1 MTLKATE
8 TAKREGTAVGKI
20 GCKPS
25 TFFQNIT
32 LTRNKNNVAPD
43 SCELLSCKWTD
54 PNKNEKQK
62 Q

>member
-1 MTLKATE
+1 MNLKATE
-8 TAKREGTAVGKI
+8 TAKREGTALAKI
-20 GCKPS
+20 DCKPFN
-25 TFFQNIT
+25 FFQNTT
-32 LTRNKNNVAPD
+32 LTRNKNNVSPD

>member
-8 TAKREGTAVGKI
+8 TAKREGTALAKI
-20 GCKPS
+20 GCKSS
-25 TFFQNIT
+25 TFFQNT
-32 LTRNKNNVAPD
+32 ALTRKKNNVAPD
-43 SCELLSCKWTD
+43 SCELLSCKRTD